1 MQEVIKQ
8 IDISGDVGLE
18 IYGSDI
24 KAVFTNAALG
34 LYRLI
39 TPSKVAGIETINLT
53 VTGEN
58 KENLMIKWLNEL
70 IYIFDVDAFIA
81 SKVIIQNI
89 IETELFAVLIGDFF
103 DADRYER
110 GLLIKAATYHNLVFE
125 KQNNGYIVKVIFDI

>member
-1 MQEVIKQ
+1 MIENVKQ

-39 TPSKVAGIETINLT
+39 TPSTVADVETINLT

-58 KENLMIKWLNEL
+58 IENLLIKWLNEL
-70 IYIFDVDAFIA
+70 IYIFDVDGLVA
-81 SKVIIQNI
+81 SRVIIQNI
-89 IETELFAVLIGDFF
+89 IETELFAVIVGDFF
-103 DADRYER
+103 DTEKYER
-110 GLLIKAATYHNLVFE
+110 GLLIKAATYHNFVLK
-125 KQNNGYIVKVIFDI
+125 KQNNGYIAKVIFDI